1 MPDPNALRR
10 FDPARVAYYETENWV
25 AYYQKRWLRLLGVSV
40 GMVRASYGLNPLQAA
55 YGAYL
60 VMRAEVAAA
69 PFPNNDIPLAERYMR
84 RFYAFIK
91 RVHREQFDV
100 DETAHLEVRWW
111 VIHRQLF
118 GQAENQPLVEAL
130 ADLYSSTYSVPRERV
145 RPAAHHR
152 AEAMLY
158 SDRWVNEGRA
168 PGSPLLAQV
177 RAELE
182 RSYAALRAAVEPA
195 QVKLPLRAL
204 NGGTHG

>member
-1 MPDPNALRR
+1 MRT
-10 FDPARVAYYETENWV
+10 FDPARVAYFETENWA
-25 AYYQKRWLRLLGVSV
+25 AYYQKRWPRLLGVSV
-40 GMVRASYGLNPLQAA
+40 GMVRASFGLNPFQAA

-69 PFPNNDIPLAERYMR
+69 PFPDNDIPLAERYMR

-91 RVHREQFDV
+91 RVHREHFDV
-100 DETAHLEVRWW
+100 DETARLEVRWW
-111 VIHRQLF
+111 VVHRELF
-118 GQAENQPLVEAL
+118 GQAANQPLVEAL
-130 ADLYSSTYSVPRERV
+130 ADLYAATYSVPRERV
-145 RPAAHHR
+145 REAARLR

-182 RSYAALRAAVEPA
+182 RSYAALRAAVGPVRAE
-195 QVKLPLRAL
+195 LPLRVAAR
-204 NGGTHG
+204 

>member
-1 MPDPNALRR
+1 MRTFN
-10 FDPARVAYYETENWV
+10 PARVAYYETENWV

-91 RVHREQFDV
+91 RVHHEHFDV

-118 GQAENQPLVEAL
+118 GRPRTSRWWKPWLTCTPPPTASRASACARPPTTAPRPC
-130 ADLYSSTYSVPRERV
+130 STPT
-145 RPAAHHR
+145 A
-152 AEAMLY
+152 
-158 SDRWVNEGRA
+158 G
-168 PGSPLLAQV
+168 
-177 RAELE
+177 
-182 RSYAALRAAVEPA
+182 
-195 QVKLPLRAL
+195 
-204 NGGTHG
+204 